1 MDARLDLIENPL
13 EQWQAF
19 GAEHRTRIAG
29 DAQWAL
35 PWMLDS
41 ASLEAVASLAR
52 PTAPALAA
60 AVPRPVATRLRRAEA
75 LGLTTP
81 AMFVRLVGRS
91 SRPDLPTLRA
101 SLNRVCSCGYFSKC
115 GALK

>member
-41 ASLEAVASLAR
+41 ASLEAVASVLGQLPPPLQQLYRDQWQPAYAELR
-52 PTAPALAA
+52 PWA
-60 AVPRPVATRLRRAEA
+60 
-75 LGLTTP
+75 
-81 AMFVRLVGRS
+81 
-91 SRPDLPTLRA
+91 
-101 SLNRVCSCGYFSKC
+101 
-115 GALK
+115 